1 MKWLTGIYL
10 LILGVIVF
18 LADQKQYQPL
28 FRRVREMPYGDKLG
42 HLILMGL
49 LSFLLNMA
57 LGCRTWRVWRFE
69 LLRGSL
75 IVALI
80 VTLEEFSQL
89 FFRTR
94 TFDAV
99 DLVFRLSGHL
109 LVRTAGVLFN
119 ERRKAGPL
127 GRLILTNRSRRS
139 SLFRLQSES
148 HGPSA

>member
-10 LILGVIVF
+10 FILGVIVF
-18 LADQKQYQPL
+18 LADQKKYQPL

-42 HLILMGL
+42 HLFLMGL
-49 LSFLLNMA
+49 FSFLLNMA
-57 LGCRTWRVWRFE
+57 MGCRTWRIRRIE

-75 IVALI
+75 IVALL

-99 DLVFRLSGHL
+99 DLVFDYLGIFSFGL
-109 LVRTAGVLFN
+109 LAYFLT
-119 ERRKAGPL
+119 RRR
-127 GRLILTNRSRRS
+127 RLIGS
-139 SLFRLQSES
+139 
-148 HGPSA
+148 GD

>member
-18 LADQKQYQPL
+18 LADQKKYQPL

-42 HLILMGL
+42 HLVLMGL
-49 LSFLLNMA
+49 FSFFLNMA
-57 LGCRTWRVWRFE
+57 MGCRTWRIRRIE
-69 LLRGSL
+69 LLGGSL
-75 IVALI
+75 IVALV

-99 DLVFRLSGHL
+99 DLVFDYLGIFSFGLLAYFLTKRRRLAGSGD
-109 LVRTAGVLFN
+109 
-119 ERRKAGPL
+119 
-127 GRLILTNRSRRS
+127 
-139 SLFRLQSES
+139 
-148 HGPSA
+148 